1 LLKIPF
7 LLEERK
13 FPQRLLLRRQKEPDL
28 KQKEPL
34 KLLLRLVLLLPL
46 LLRNLV
52 TFSFFYQ

>member
-52 TFSFFYQ
+52 TFGFFYQ